1 MPLNVSIPDALA
13 DALRRRAARHHRTV
27 DDEVVGI
34 LESSLDT
41 DRRITPKELLAKVRA
56 MGLHTP
62 SESAAMIREDRD
74 GGHGRQNRG
83 TA

>member
-1 MPLNVSIPDALA
+1 MPLDVSIPEPLA

-27 DDEVVGI
+27 DEEVVGI

-41 DRRITPKELLAKVRA
+41 ERRITPKELLAKVRS

-62 SESAAMIREDRD
+62 SESVAIIREDRD
-74 GGHGRQNRG
+74 GGHGR
-83 TA
+83 